1 MFPTSEMVNKARQ
14 QLERL
19 YSMTAEVIVDADVKD
34 PETGIITTKRQ
45 SVGMYPCRVSYKT
58 STTGTGEGVANF
70 AQFIVLFI
78 CPEVN
83 IPQGARITVTQGGRV
98 SHYKAASVA
107 AVYDTHQE
115 IQLKRLERH

>member
-58 STTGTGEGVANF
+58 STTGTGEGVASF
-70 AQFIVLFI
+70 TQSIVLFTY
-78 CPEVN
+78 PDAK
-83 IPQGARITVTQGGRV
+83 IPKGSRIAV
-98 SHYKAASVA
+98 SHNEGVTWYKAASTPA
-107 AVYDTHQE
+107 HYDTHQE
-115 IQLKRLERH
+115 IQLELLEKR